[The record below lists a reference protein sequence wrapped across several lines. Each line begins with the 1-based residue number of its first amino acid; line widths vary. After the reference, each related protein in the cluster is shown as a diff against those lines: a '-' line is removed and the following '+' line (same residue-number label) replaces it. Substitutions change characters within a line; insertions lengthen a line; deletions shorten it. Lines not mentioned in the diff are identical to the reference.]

1 MNRFLVI
8 IGLVV
13 FGCGEKNTMPTP
25 VAPSNLS
32 VTAVVT
38 TDNSG
43 NVQFTAT
50 ANNAESFDFDFGN
63 GIFQNSV
70 SGNLTYR
77 YPASGTYSVN
87 VIAKNSAGQMSKSLS
102 VIVVVVQSMIWSDE
116 FSAPGAP
123 DPSKWGYDIGA
134 GGWGNNES
142 QYYTNRLENATVSN
156 GTLKIVA
163 RAESFG
169 GSNYTSARLLSRT
182 KFSFKYGKIEVAA
195 KLPTGVGTWP
205 AIWMLPSDNGY
216 GTWPAS
222 GEIDIM
228 EHVGYNQNNVH
239 STIHCSAFNGQRGN
253 QKGNSKIVSDA
264 TTEFHDYRIDW
275 TPYSIKGFVDDE
287 QYFEYIN
294 DNTGF
299 TTWPFNRK
307 FHMILNIAIGGNWG
321 GAQGID
327 DTIFPATMEVD
338 YVKAYKLVE

>member
-1 MNRFLVI
+1 MKNIFKVLTLVCLVYGFQSCTDKKI
-8 IGLVV
+8 I
-13 FGCGEKNTMPTP
+13 PI
-25 VAPSNLS
+25 VAP
-32 VTAVVT
+32 VPPV
-38 TDNSG
+38 
-43 NVQFTAT
+43 
-50 ANNAESFDFDFGN
+50 
-63 GIFQNSV
+63 
-70 SGNLTYR
+70 
-77 YPASGTYSVN
+77 
-87 VIAKNSAGQMSKSLS
+87 
-102 VIVVVVQSMIWSDE
+102 SDE
-116 FSAPGAP
+116 DWTFESTPMWEDDFTNNGVP
-123 DPSKWGYDIGA
+123 DPSKWSYDVG
-134 GGWGNNES
+134 GSGWGNNEL
-142 QYYTNRLENATVSN
+142 QYYTSGNNVGIVNGNLVIQAKKENLE
-156 GTLKIVA
+156 G
-163 RAESFG
+163 RQ
-169 GSNYTSARLLSRT
+169 YTSTRMISRG
-182 KFSFKYGKIEVAA
+182 KGDWLYGRFVVRA
-195 KLPTGVGTWP
+195 KLPRGRGTWP

-216 GTWPAS
+216 GIWPAS

-228 EHVGYNQNNVH
+228 EHVGYDQNNVH

-253 QKGNSKIVSDA
+253 QKGNSKIVSNA